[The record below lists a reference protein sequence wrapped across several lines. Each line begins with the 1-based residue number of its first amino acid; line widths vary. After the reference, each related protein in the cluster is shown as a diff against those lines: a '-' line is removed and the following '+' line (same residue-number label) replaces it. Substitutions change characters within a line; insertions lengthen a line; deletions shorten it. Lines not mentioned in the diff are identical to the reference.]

1 MRGDQSLKWST
12 RMLQPWLG
20 LPENPPR
27 QNEVISVRNTVNFNQ
42 LNRLFHGMRK
52 PQMHFFSCRCG
63 TSTMEKRTGWEPDQR
78 DHVHCCTEQPS
89 GPKVSHSHRDTGLSM
104 PDSSHTYS
112 AGRYVELILLRYCI
126 RVYCMLW
133 RFSHL
138 KSKPGSGP
146 NVFWFFLHTKRLV
159 PCSFSCRHELRE
171 SCPPVCETWLDL
183 GWIKFGSHHEVL
195 SLQQLILTVLSQRKT
210 LTPIQSH
217 NRLIIILWPN
227 DHHKW
232 TV

>member
-146 NVFWFFLHTKRLV
+146 NVFWFFFAHQKTCPMLLFMSSWVTWVMSSSMWDLIGLRLDQVWFSPRSVVTSAAHLNCFITEKNINTDTK
-159 PCSFSCRHELRE
+159 P
-171 SCPPVCETWLDL
+171 
-183 GWIKFGSHHEVL
+183 
-195 SLQQLILTVLSQRKT
+195 QQAYYYFMA
-210 LTPIQSH
+210 
-217 NRLIIILWPN
+217 
-227 DHHKW
+227 
-232 TV
+232 